1 MEGFDPSITGVTAD
15 HPQNEAIHTTLACGN
30 LHAIHGG
37 LCCVVMLV
45 FTPILQRPKTHIA
58 S

>member
-1 MEGFDPSITGVTAD
+1 MEGFDPSITSVTAD

-37 LCCVVMLV
+37 LGGQVMAV
-45 FTPILQRPKTHIA
+45 TTNAMVKIMNI
-58 S
+58 